1 MANIFNQ
8 ISNLLVQPEGSMVYH
23 LVIAFVFI
31 SVLQPILSFIPREDA
46 DRQKRLL
53 IGVILLIVSRVVVF
67 TIALLSILNTANL
80 TNALGPVELAIN
92 ALDITIMIWLFAFQ
106 KEQKTGDIGLAIFGL
121 LLVAAGMITTIFWSI
136 NDVPDMFNQSPVAI
150 GRHIITLVAVIIG
163 LVTLFLSKSPARAQG
178 ILMLAILFLGEGLQ
192 LLISPMEGDYFPIS
206 RLTHLV
212 AFPLLVGILQNFI
225 SDIPSSDPEQLLKK
239 KAEKDETPPEDIE
252 ETANGELDLHAID
265 KKLENGGIVDAS
277 HQAGSKMVDF
287 HFYENSV
294 AMAGATAPQ
303 EICQLFT
310 KLTAHALL
318 ADICLLLTP
327 PDLNQQVHLIAG
339 YDLIVQENLKST
351 SFDSS
356 HIPRFKKI
364 FENGRAIH
372 LLDQGNEKMYEL
384 ADLLRVDQI
393 GNMMAY
399 PVFGEDEEVIAV
411 IALISP
417 YSKHVWNAADQEYLQ
432 AALPP
437 ISALLERAIKP
448 QTDEH
453 GEKLLEENLAL
464 AYSEKIQL
472 EEEKLN
478 LENQLAELAEKI
490 QEGPPL
496 PPELEELV
504 VQKESLESAM
514 NLIQIEIQELK
525 EKVDNLEEINQ
536 VLEEEK
542 EQALSEKQAL
552 AKEHARLFEEHRVLA
567 TEHALV
573 LEEKA
578 ELESQTE
585 TPQEI
590 QAQLDALNFANED
603 LAQKNA
609 EYLSLNEKL
618 MKEKDELNELSEEL
632 ARRNTD
638 INKENDSFAEK
649 IKELKEENT
658 LIRENLTQV
667 QKEHEEILINYSEN
681 NGTTSDLQEE
691 LKKALEKTTEFEHK
705 LAESTEALNVLKQ
718 FKEKADDQAL
728 LDEQVEVIA
737 SIAQELRQP
746 LSSISGYTDLLISE
760 SVGILGALQKKFL
773 ERVKASTERMNQLVN
788 DLVHITTIDTGN
800 YLFTLQPLELMDVID
815 SAIETTSGQFREKE
829 ISLRVNV
836 NPHLPKLHTDK
847 DALQQI
853 MLHLLQN
860 AGTASPTEGEV
871 LLKAQ
876 LYEKSDDVILLS
888 VTDTGEGIPKEDL
901 PRVFS
906 RLYRADNPLIQ
917 GVGDTGVGLSIAK
930 TLTEALG
937 GRIWVESETNAG
949 STYSV
954 LLPTTSPALSQQEG

>member
-8 ISNLLVQPEGSMVYH
+8 ISSLLVQPSGSMVYH

-31 SVLQPILSFIPREDA
+31 SVLQPVLSFIPREDA
-46 DRQKRLL
+46 DRRKRLL
-53 IGVILLIVSRVVVF
+53 IGVILLIASRLVVF
-67 TIALLSILNTANL
+67 TISLLSILGTTGAGDV
-80 TNALGPVELAIN
+80 LGPVELAVN
-92 ALDITIMIWLFAFQ
+92 TLDIAIMIWLFAFDKSQ
-106 KEQKTGDIGLAIFGL
+106 KAGDIGLALFGL
-121 LLVAAGMITTIFWSI
+121 LLIAAGMISAIYWGI
-136 NDVPDMFNQSPVAI
+136 KDVPEIFTHSNVAL
-150 GRHIITLVAVIIG
+150 GWQIIALAVILIG
-163 LVTLFLSKSPARAQG
+163 LITLFLSNSPAKTQG
-178 ILMLAILFLGEGLQ
+178 ILMLVILLVGESMQ
-192 LLISPMEGDYFPIS
+192 LVISAPEGDYFPIS

-225 SDIPSSDPEQLLKK
+225 GSSAPNLDGDLSREADSGDTEPGTLNGSTSGEPDTITLDSSDEDTGEFQLNPLIPSKK
-239 KAEKDETPPEDIE
+239 
-252 ETANGELDLHAID
+252 
-265 KKLENGGIVDAS
+265 
-277 HQAGSKMVDF
+277 VDF
-287 HFYENSV
+287 NFYENSI
-294 AMAGATAPQ
+294 AMAGSTSPQ
-303 EICQLFT
+303 EICKLFT

-327 PDLNQQVHLIAG
+327 PDLNEQVHMITG
-339 YDLIVQENLKST
+339 YDLIIQENLKSN

-356 HIPRFKKI
+356 LIPRFRKI
-364 FENGRAIH
+364 FENGRPIH

-384 ADLLRVDQI
+384 ADLLRVDEI

-399 PVFGEDEEVIAV
+399 PVVGKDEEVIAV

-417 YSKHVWNAADQEYLQ
+417 YSKHVWTASDQEYLQ
-432 AALPP
+432 NALPP
-437 ISALLERAIKP
+437 ITTLLERAIKP
-448 QTDEH
+448 QTNEH
-453 GEKLLEENLAL
+453 ALKTLEENLSQAN
-464 AYSEKIQL
+464 SEKTQL
-472 EEEKLN
+472 EEEKLS
-478 LENQLAELAEKI
+478 LETQVADLTEKL
-490 QEGPPL
+490 QAGPPL
-496 PPELEELV
+496 PPEINELV
-504 VQKESLESAM
+504 VQNQSLESAM
-514 NLIQIEIQELK
+514 ALTTEE
-525 EKVDNLEEINQ
+525 NLELQQKLNQ
-536 VLEEEK
+536 LEETNKALEDEK
-542 EQALSEKQAL
+542 ISALSDKQAI

-578 ELESQTE
+578 ELENQTG

-603 LAQKNA
+603 LAKKNS
-609 EYLSLNEKL
+609 EFVGLTEQLSTQN
-618 MKEKDELNELSEEL
+618 DELNELSEEL
-632 ARRNTD
+632 ARRNTELS
-638 INKENDSFAEK
+638 KENEAIREK
-649 IKELKEENT
+649 VKELEEENT
-658 LIRENLTQV
+658 LLRENLSQL
-667 QKEHEEILINYSEN
+667 QKEHEKMLIGFSED
-681 NGTTSDLQEE
+681 NGKESDLQEE
-691 LKKALEKTTEFEHK
+691 LKKALDKTTEFELK
-705 LAESTEALNVLKQ
+705 LAETTEALTLLKQ
-718 FKEKADDQAL
+718 FRDKDEDQAL
-728 LDEQVEVIA
+728 QNEQDEVIA

-788 DLVHITTIDTGN
+788 DLVHVAVIDSGN
-800 YLFTLQPLELMDVID
+800 FLFTLQPLELMDVID
-815 SAIETTSGQFREKE
+815 AAIETTSGQFREKE
-829 ISLRVNV
+829 IGLRVNI

-853 MLHLLQN
+853 VLHLLQN
-860 AGTASPTEGEV
+860 AGTASPSEGEV

-937 GRIWVESETNAG
+937 GRIWVESHPALG

-954 LLPTTSPALSQQEG
+954 LLPTTSPALTQQEG

>member
-8 ISNLLVQPEGSMVYH
+8 ISHILVQPEGSMVYH

-31 SVLQPILSFIPREDA
+31 SVLQPVLSFIPREDS
-46 DRQKRLL
+46 DRRKRLL

-67 TIALLSILNTANL
+67 TISLLSILNTAGLN
-80 TNALGPVELAIN
+80 NALGPVELAVN
-92 ALDITIMIWLFAFQ
+92 TLDISIMIWLFAFE
-106 KEQKTGDIGLAIFGL
+106 KNHKTGDIGLAIFGL
-121 LLVAAGMITTIFWSI
+121 LLVAAGMISTIFWNI
-136 NDVPDMFNQSPVAI
+136 QGTPEMFNQSRVADGWQI
-150 GRHIITLVAVIIG
+150 VTLAIVIIG
-163 LVTLFLSKSPARAQG
+163 LVTLYLSKSPARAQG
-178 ILMLAILFLGEGLQ
+178 ILMLAILLIGEGLQ
-192 LLISPMEGDYFPIS
+192 LLIAPAEGDYFPIS
-206 RLTHLV
+206 RLTHLI

-225 SDIPSSDPEQLLKK
+225 SDVPTTDLNSSQKEDK
-239 KAEKDETPPEDIE
+239 EKDETAPEAING
-252 ETANGELDLHAID
+252 TTSGELDLVTSEKSTED
-265 KKLENGGIVDAS
+265 TGMVDSSSQVA
-277 HQAGSKMVDF
+277 SKMVDF

-294 AMAGATAPQ
+294 AMAGATSPQ

-310 KLTAHALL
+310 KLTAQALL

-327 PDLNQQVHLIAG
+327 PDLNGQVHLIAG

-364 FENGRAIH
+364 FDNGRAIH

-384 ADLLRVDQI
+384 ADLLRVEEI

-399 PVFGEDEEVIAV
+399 PVFGDDDEIMAV

-417 YSKHVWNAADQEYLQ
+417 YSKHVWNATDQEYLQ
-432 AALPP
+432 SALPP
-437 ISALLERAIKP
+437 ITALLQRAIKP
-448 QTDEH
+448 QTDENAV
-453 GEKLLEENLAL
+453 KILEEKLAL

-472 EEEKLN
+472 EEEKVN
-478 LENQLAELAEKI
+478 LETQMTDLAEKI
-490 QEGPPL
+490 QQGPPL
-496 PPELEELV
+496 PPEIEELV

-514 NLIQIEIQELK
+514 NLSHEEIQELRQK
-525 EKVDNLEEINQ
+525 LEQFEETNR

-542 EQALSEKQAL
+542 NKTLSEKQAL
-552 AKEHARLFEEHRVLA
+552 EQEHDRLFEEHRVLA
-567 TEHALV
+567 TEHAFV

-578 ELESQTE
+578 ELETQTE

-590 QAQLDALNFANED
+590 QAQIDALNFANAD
-603 LAQKNA
+603 LAQKNS
-609 EYLSLNEKL
+609 EFLSLNEKL
-618 MKEKDELNELSEEL
+618 AQEKDELNALSEEL

-638 INKENDSFAEK
+638 ISKENDSLAEK
-649 IKELKEENT
+649 IKELEEENT
-658 LIRENLTQV
+658 LIRENLSQV
-667 QKEHEEILINYSEN
+667 QKEHEEMLINYSEN
-681 NGTTSDLQEE
+681 NGNASDIQEE
-691 LKKALEKTTEFEHK
+691 LKKALDKTMEFELK
-705 LAESTEALNVLKQ
+705 LAESTEALNVLKK
-718 FKEKADDQAL
+718 FRDKADDQAFQN
-728 LDEQVEVIA
+728 EQDEVIA
-737 SIAQELRQP
+737 SIAQDLRQP

-788 DLVHITTIDTGN
+788 DLVHVTTIDSGN

-829 ISLRVNV
+829 ISLRVNI

-853 MLHLLQN
+853 VLHLLQN

-930 TLTEALG
+930 TLAEALG
-937 GRIWVESETNAG
+937 GRIWVESETDAG

-954 LLPTTSPALSQQEG
+954 LLPTTSPAVSQQEG